1 MNIEIGIIFSIGI
14 FLFLNFFYLFY
25 MSKKTKMWNAVKGKV
40 LSSNIDSIKYVGEDA
55 AQSYKAR
62 VEYQYSVNGE
72 SYSSKRIFYGD
83 YLRSN
88 MPWRAKKIIKKY
100 AKDEMVTVYYNP
112 QNPKDSVLETGLNY
126 VVYKTLFVSVLFIL
140 LAIVIK
146 MNESFL
152 INLMK

>member
-1 MNIEIGIIFSIGI
+1 
-14 FLFLNFFYLFY
+14 
-25 MSKKTKMWNAVKGKV
+25 MSRKTKKWNSVKGKV

-55 AQSYKAR
+55 DQLYKAR

-72 SYSSKRIFYGD
+72 SYSSRKIFYGD

-88 MPWRAKKIIKKY
+88 IPWRAKKIIKKY
-100 AKDEMVTVYYNP
+100 AKDETVTVYYNP
-112 QNPKDSVLETGLNY
+112 EKPKESVLEIGVNF
-126 VVYKTLFVSVLFIL
+126 VVYKTLFVSALFIS

-152 INLMK
+152 ITLMK